1 MITSSNRTVDLF
13 SIAKSGVD
21 ASNKLLNTTAH
32 NISNVNTEG
41 FVRERT
47 TFDSQ
52 LSGGVGRSTTERV
65 INVFAQNQLRRDTTL
80 QSEHENFY
88 TKTSTIDN
96 IFAGEA
102 NSISAS
108 MSRFFGSLQTA
119 NNDPTNISSRQLV
132 LSEAKS
138 LVGQIGTV
146 SGFLR
151 DKEEELNIEVS
162 ANINKLNSIV
172 RTITDLNDSIRVSQ
186 ANNRYDEPGTL
197 KNQRDNAVLELAS
210 LVSIDVRQSGKND
223 GSVMV
228 NLSSGESLVLEDGS
242 FNVFEVNSDADL
254 NYKSLQLTSN
264 SGKPTTLNI
273 RETKLGGA
281 LGGLFRY
288 RDEVLE
294 TSRRELGQ
302 IAVAL
307 TESLN
312 TQNRQGMDLDQQL
325 GANIFLLPEF
335 VGLSYPDNTTP
346 NSSVFGRITEGA
358 GSEVS
363 SADYAVTINNVV
375 AGVPPTLDITVAAL
389 NIDGSPVKDINGNPV
404 TQNYFAVDAQSDTF
418 TSVIGGIDLEFANG
432 VGYAAG
438 DQFLLQPTKNIA
450 ERIEVAMK
458 RPEDLAFASPIRVDA
473 NINNLGDAQSLS
485 SNVTNIFIDN
495 TFANSRASAFDDAGG
510 IHGPGNSASGA
521 GGAGAPAKILFT
533 ATDEYQVLDSAGTV
547 ITVVSGTSDLNNLLA
562 QAKNVGSGPPWPA
575 AFSALDDYPGFDL
588 SLQGMPKAGDS
599 FAIGYNTDGLND
611 NRNGLEMADLQNK
624 DLMQVNNS
632 GSGQGISFHEAYGNV
647 VSDIG
652 QKTSSA
658 DISLQAADALK
669 SQSKNWFE
677 SFSGVSLDEEAAN
690 LVKFQQSYSAAAR
703 LLATAQELFNTILG
717 ITR

>member
-1 MITSSNRTVDLF
+1 
-13 SIAKSGVD
+13 
-21 ASNKLLNTTAH
+21 
-32 NISNVNTEG
+32 
-41 FVRERT
+41 
-47 TFDSQ
+47 
-52 LSGGVGRSTTERV
+52 
-65 INVFAQNQLRRDTTL
+65 
-80 QSEHENFY
+80 
-88 TKTSTIDN
+88 
-96 IFAGEA
+96 
-102 NSISAS
+102 
-108 MSRFFGSLQTA
+108 
-119 NNDPTNISSRQLV
+119 
-132 LSEAKS
+132 
-138 LVGQIGTV
+138 
-146 SGFLR
+146 
-151 DKEEELNIEVS
+151 
-162 ANINKLNSIV
+162 
-172 RTITDLNDSIRVSQ
+172 
-186 ANNRYDEPGTL
+186 
-197 KNQRDNAVLELAS
+197 
-210 LVSIDVRQSGKND
+210 
-223 GSVMV
+223 
-228 NLSSGESLVLEDGS
+228 
-242 FNVFEVNSDADL
+242 
-254 NYKSLQLTSN
+254 
-264 SGKPTTLNI
+264 
-273 RETKLGGA
+273 
-281 LGGLFRY
+281 
-288 RDEVLE
+288 
-294 TSRRELGQ
+294 
-302 IAVAL
+302 
-307 TESLN
+307 
-312 TQNRQGMDLDQQL
+312 
-325 GANIFLLPEF
+325 
-335 VGLSYPDNTTP
+335 
-346 NSSVFGRITEGA
+346 
-358 GSEVS
+358 
-363 SADYAVTINNVV
+363 VTINNVV

-562 QAKNVGSGPPWPA
+562 QAKSVGSGPPWPA

>member
-88 TKTSTIDN
+88 NKTSTIDN

-562 QAKNVGSGPPWPA
+562 QAKSVGSGPPWPA

>member
-88 TKTSTIDN
+88 NKTSTIDN

-346 NSSVFGRITEGA
+346 NSSVFGRITEGV

-562 QAKNVGSGPPWPA
+562 QAKSVGSGPPWPA

>member
-119 NNDPTNISSRQLV
+119 NNDPINISSRQLV

-346 NSSVFGRITEGA
+346 NSSVFGRITEGV

-562 QAKNVGSGPPWPA
+562 QAKSVGSGPPWPA

>member
-1 MITSSNRTVDLF
+1 
-13 SIAKSGVD
+13 
-21 ASNKLLNTTAH
+21 
-32 NISNVNTEG
+32 
-41 FVRERT
+41 
-47 TFDSQ
+47 
-52 LSGGVGRSTTERV
+52 
-65 INVFAQNQLRRDTTL
+65 
-80 QSEHENFY
+80 
-88 TKTSTIDN
+88 
-96 IFAGEA
+96 
-102 NSISAS
+102 
-108 MSRFFGSLQTA
+108 
-119 NNDPTNISSRQLV
+119 
-132 LSEAKS
+132 
-138 LVGQIGTV
+138 
-146 SGFLR
+146 
-151 DKEEELNIEVS
+151 
-162 ANINKLNSIV
+162 
-172 RTITDLNDSIRVSQ
+172 
-186 ANNRYDEPGTL
+186 
-197 KNQRDNAVLELAS
+197 
-210 LVSIDVRQSGKND
+210 VSIDVRQSGKND

-533 ATDEYQVLDSAGTV
+533 STDEYQVLDSAGTV

-562 QAKNVGSGPPWPA
+562 QAKSVGSGPPWPA

>member
-562 QAKNVGSGPPWPA
+562 QAKSVGSGPPWPA

>member
-210 LVSIDVRQSGKND
+210 LVSIDVRKSGKND

-346 NSSVFGRITEGA
+346 NSSVFGRITEGV

-599 FAIGYNTDGLND
+599 FDIGYNTDGLND